1 MLKELFKQMGGAFPQ
16 YDWNKLKT
24 LGTIQETVKEE
35 NGFKI
40 TTRSYISSDG
50 KTKIEIKVL
59 EDIILY
65 SESSPLI
72 DETQNKLN
80 EFNAAIKK
88 AVEAENY
95 EEASRIKNQRT
106 EFLKN
111 KK

>member
-50 KTKIEIKVL
+50 KTKIE
-59 EDIILY
+59 Y